1 MKYFIKFSWGERIIE
16 WLAPLS
22 EPTLTLCTTFSVRSA
37 ISFSI
42 AFCHRELCAVTNIG
56 KTTWNKS

>member
-1 MKYFIKFSWGERIIE
+1 MKYFIEFLVDERIIE

-22 EPTLTLCTTFSVRSA
+22 EPMLTLCTTSSVRSA
-37 ISFSI
+37 IDFSI

-56 KTTWNKS
+56 KTT